1 MATKTKRS
9 TASSNGAGAKSSA
22 AKKTSANGTKA
33 RSASTKRASSKRGAS
48 SSARSSQTKQRSSQT
63 KQRAKPKRS
72 QPASN
77 GSIAET
83 AADRTKDAGRAV
95 ASAASKAKT
104 PLIVGGTALVGVAA
118 GAIAKSRI
126 ESRSRGPLKR
136 IGSGIGKSAAKLG
149 KVDLGS
155 VKSTA
160 EKVNSYSRQ
169 ASDIASAV
177 EKTQKKNG

>member
-1 MATKTKRS
+1 
-9 TASSNGAGAKSSA
+9 
-22 AKKTSANGTKA
+22 
-33 RSASTKRASSKRGAS
+33 
-48 SSARSSQTKQRSSQT
+48 
-63 KQRAKPKRS
+63 
-72 QPASN
+72 
-77 GSIAET
+77 
-83 AADRTKDAGRAV
+83 
-95 ASAASKAKT
+95 
-104 PLIVGGTALVGVAA
+104 VGGTALVGVAA
-118 GAIAKSRI
+118 GAIVKSRI
-126 ESRSRGPLKR
+126 ESRSQGPLKR